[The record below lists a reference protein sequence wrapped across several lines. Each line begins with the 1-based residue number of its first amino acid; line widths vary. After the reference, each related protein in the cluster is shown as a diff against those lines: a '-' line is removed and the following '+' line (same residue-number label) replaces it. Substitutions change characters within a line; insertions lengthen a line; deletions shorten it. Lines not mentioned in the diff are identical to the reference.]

1 MFSPLVVLLL
11 VRKLV
16 YNLLLL
22 YQLLKLSIWLFLNL
36 VKKPFNL
43 EVYIL
48 SFVEMILE
56 LLY

>member
-1 MFSPLVVLLL
+1 LL